1 MLLVSIHY
9 SSSIGGCIGGQNNR
23 AIVLENNG
31 LLFSRTMEVNLDLLN
46 GGMSI
51 VMLIKG
57 SKIKGNYIQWIE
69 DHIVMLINRSKIK
82 GNNIQWIKDQSSQG
96 QSSKHSRVNQAMT
109 IEINSLNPNKNS
121 VVHTPSKN
129 PIFNGGIICKRYL

>member
-1 MLLVSIHY
+1 
-9 SSSIGGCIGGQNNR
+9 
-23 AIVLENNG
+23 
-31 LLFSRTMEVNLDLLN
+31 MEVNLDLLN

-109 IEINSLNPNKNS
+109 IEINSLKPNKNS
-121 VVHTPSKN
+121 VVHTPFKKPN
-129 PIFNGGIICKRYL
+129 IQWGYYL